1 MPLVFFPGEV
11 GHHSGRPLGH
21 VAGAGSPEL
30 DVGRPRQI
38 RKSFR
43 KHFCR
48 NGAASD
54 ARSQRTRKR
63 VRISRRSRTFHLGLN
78 NQLSG
83 ISGCPDFKFSGLC
96 GRTVVSG
103 FFRCWTSSRLFSDF
117 SGLNRTFPDR
127 NRFSGNSRKAKK
139 YLEC

>member
-11 GHHSGRPLGH
+11 GHHSGRPLGY

-63 VRISRRSRTFHLGLN
+63 IRISRRSRTLDLGLN
-78 NQLSG
+78 NLLSG

-96 GRTVVSG
+96 GRTVVSR

-127 NRFSGNSRKAKK
+127 NRFFRKFPESKK
-139 YLEC
+139 VP